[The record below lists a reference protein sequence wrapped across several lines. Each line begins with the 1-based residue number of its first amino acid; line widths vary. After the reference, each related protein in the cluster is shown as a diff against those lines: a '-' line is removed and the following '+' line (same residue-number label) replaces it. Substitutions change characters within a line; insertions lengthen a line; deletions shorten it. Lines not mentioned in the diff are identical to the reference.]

1 MMTAAARLPRTIR
14 NPYRVPRPAVISFS
28 GGRTSGFMLRHIVDA
43 YGGQLPSDIVVVFA
57 NTAMERPETLEFVD
71 QCRREWGVEIVW
83 VEYLWDAPHRTRVV
97 DFATASRNGEPYAA
111 LIDRKGFVPSVS
123 IRYCSG
129 FLKRDRIESYARHWL
144 RLKRWHSV
152 IGLRADEQR
161 RVLRM
166 RAMNC
171 GSRTGAHAVLP
182 LADAGVREADVLEW
196 WKRQPFDLGIPS
208 YAGNC
213 TACFLKGRAKL
224 IRLIREDPTL
234 ADWWIEQEAK
244 VANRTGPDG
253 RACES
258 MKRFRLGETYAEL
271 KAAALAHRDLFDD
284 AAASSGESAE
294 SDSFDC
300 HCTD

>member
-1 MMTAAARLPRTIR
+1 MTAAARLPRTIR

-28 GGRTSGFMLRHIVDA
+28 GGRTSGFMLRKILDA
-43 YGGQLPSDIVVVFA
+43 YDGRLPSDIAVVYA
-57 NTAMERPETLEFVD
+57 NTGMERPETLDFVD
-71 QCRREWGVEIVW
+71 TCAAAWSVTVHW
-83 VEYLWDAPHRTRVV
+83 VEYNWDAPHRTRVV

-111 LIDRKGFVPSVS
+111 LIDRKGFVPNVKL
-123 IRYCSG
+123 RACSS
-129 FLKRDRIESYARHWL
+129 FLKRDRIESYARHRLGL
-144 RLKRWHSV
+144 RRWHSV

-171 GSRTGAHAVLP
+171 GSRTGAHAALP
-182 LADAGVREADVLEW
+182 LADASVRQADVLDW

-213 TACFLKGRAKL
+213 TLCMLKGRAKL

-234 ADWWIEQEAK
+234 ADWWIEQEAR

-284 AAASSGESAE
+284 GPPAPDGNAE

>member
-1 MMTAAARLPRTIR
+1 MTATARLPRAIR
-14 NPYRVPRPAVISFS
+14 THYRIPHPAIINFS
-28 GGRTSGFMLRHIVDA
+28 GGRTSAYMLKKIVDA
-43 YGGQLPSDIVVVFA
+43 YGGGLPGGIHVIFA
-57 NTAMERPETLEFVD
+57 NTGMERPETLDFVD
-71 QCRREWGVEIVW
+71 VCGRAWGVEIVW

-111 LIDRKGFVPSVS
+111 LIDRKGFVPFQNL
-123 IRYCSG
+123 RFCSS
-129 FLKRDRIESYARHWL
+129 FLKRDRIDSFARHRL
-144 RLKRWHSV
+144 GLKRWHSV

-166 RAMNC
+166 RARNC
-171 GSRTGAHAVLP
+171 GSRTGARAVLP
-182 LADAGVREADVLEW
+182 LADAGVREADVLDW

-213 TACFLKGRAKL
+213 TLCMVKARSKL
-224 IRLIREDPTL
+224 IRLIRADPSR
-234 ADWWIEQEAK
+234 ADWWIQQEAK

-253 RACES
+253 RACQS

-271 KAAALAHRDLFDD
+271 KAAALAHRDLFDED
-284 AAASSGESAE
+284 APSSGESAG

>member
-1 MMTAAARLPRTIR
+1 MTAAARLPCAVRS
-14 NPYRVPRPAVISFS
+14 PYRVPRPAVISFS
-28 GGRTSGFMLRHIVDA
+28 GGRTSAYLLKHVIDA
-43 YGGQLPSDIVVVFA
+43 YDGRLPSDIAVVYA
-57 NTAMERPETLEFVD
+57 NTGMERPETLDFVD
-71 QCRREWGVEIVW
+71 TCAAAWSVTVHWI
-83 VEYLWDAPHRTRVV
+83 EYDWNAPHRTRIV
-97 DFATASRNGEPYAA
+97 DYSTASRKGEPYAA
-111 LIDRKGFVPSVS
+111 LIDRKGFVPNVTTKF
-123 IRYCSG
+123 CSS
-129 FLKRDRIESYARHWL
+129 FLKRDRIDSFARY
-144 RLKRWHSV
+144 RLGLKCWHSV

-166 RAMNC
+166 RARNC

-182 LADAGVREADVLEW
+182 LADAGVREADVLDW

-213 TACFLKGRAKL
+213 DLCYLKGRAKL
-224 IRLIREDPTL
+224 IRIIRENPTL
-234 ADWWIEQEAK
+234 ADWWIEQEAR

-271 KAAALAHRDLFDD
+271 KAAALVHRDLFDE
-284 AAASSGESAE
+284 AAASSGEGAE
-294 SDSFDC
+294 SEPFDC